1 MGVKEILEFVKVE
14 HTLFSLPFVLIGYV
28 LADAEY
34 GSDSLDL
41 LWILLA
47 AVGARGLAMV
57 LNRIIDSDIDA
68 ENPRTASRHLPSGL
82 MSKQTAWGLAIAFL
96 VTLAFSAW
104 MLNEVALQM
113 VWLPVLA
120 FMIYPYTKRVTWICH
135 LWLGLCLGLA
145 PAGAWVALAADVHG
159 WGAITGVDGNF
170 LWYPE
175 IFFISMG
182 VALWIAA
189 FDINYALMDVEID
202 RKQGIYS
209 FPSIFGEDATRKL
222 SVFLT
227 LCWML
232 CFLLTGM
239 HEFTDSRNFRSKLW
253 APSVVL
259 MSAVNVFVV
268 NNISRGSSESSKAME
283 DFQKLLFRSSM
294 LTGWVLLFS
303 IGFVEFYNED

>member
-28 LADAEY
+28 LAHAEF
-34 GSDSLDL
+34 GSGSLDL

-68 ENPRTASRHLPSGL
+68 ENPRTASRHLPSGM
-82 MSKQTAWGLAIAFL
+82 MSKETAWGLAIAFL
-96 VTLAFSAW
+96 VTLVFSAW

-120 FMIYPYTKRVTWICH
+120 FMIYPYTKRVSWICH

-145 PAGAWVALAADVHG
+145 PAGAWVAITADVHG
-159 WGAITGVDGNF
+159 WGAITGVEGIF

-175 IFFISMG
+175 IFFISVG

-189 FDINYALMDVEID
+189 FDVNYARMDVNVD
-202 RKQGIYS
+202 REQGIKS
-209 FPSIFGEDATRKL
+209 FPSLFGDRATTGM
-222 SVFLT
+222 SVALT
-227 LCWML
+227 MGWAL
-232 CFLLTGM
+232 CFLLTGL
-239 HEFTDSRNFRSKLW
+239 HEVTNSSPGYSLW
-253 APSVVL
+253 IPAAVVMAL
-259 MSAVNVFVV
+259 VNILVMTK
-268 NNISRGSSESSKAME
+268 GAQSSIESEDAMGV
-283 DFQKLLFRSSM
+283 FQKNLFNVSM
-294 LTGWVLLFS
+294 LTGWALLVS
-303 IGFVEFYNED
+303 LTLVEAI

>member
-1 MGVKEILEFVKVE
+1 MGVKEILAFVKVE

-34 GSDSLDL
+34 GSGSLDL

-82 MSKQTAWGLAIAFL
+82 MVKQTAWGLAVAFL

-104 MLNEVALQM
+104 MLNEIALKM

-120 FMIYPYTKRVTWICH
+120 FMIYPYTKRVSWICH

-159 WGAITGVDGNF
+159 WEAITGVDGNF

-189 FDINYALMDVEID
+189 FDVNYARMDVNVDLE
-202 RKQGIYS
+202 QGIKS
-209 FPSIFGEDATRKL
+209 FPSAFGDRATTGM
-222 SVFLT
+222 SVALT
-227 LCWML
+227 VSWAF
-232 CFLLTGM
+232 CFVLTGLN
-239 HEFTDSRNFRSKLW
+239 DAIDGRDGYSLW
-253 APSVVL
+253 IAVAVVMAL
-259 MSAVNVFVV
+259 VNIVV
-268 NNISRGSSESSKAME
+268 MTKGAQTSMNSEEAME
-283 DFQKLLFRSSM
+283 YFQRTLFNASM
-294 LTGWVLLFS
+294 LTGWALLVS
-303 IGFVEFYNED
+303 LALAEVM

>member
-1 MGVKEILEFVKVE
+1 MEIKNILEFVKVE

-28 LADAEY
+28 LAHAEF
-34 GSDSLDL
+34 GSESLDL

-82 MSKQTAWGLAIAFL
+82 MSKQTAFGLAVAFL
-96 VTLAFSAW
+96 ITLAFSAW

-120 FMIYPYTKRVTWICH
+120 FMVYPYTKRMSWICH

-145 PAGAWVALAADVHG
+145 PAGAWVAIAADVHG
-159 WGAITGVDGNF
+159 WAAITGVDGRF

-182 VALWIAA
+182 VALWITA
-189 FDINYALMDVEID
+189 FDVNYARMDVNVD
-202 RKQGIYS
+202 REQGIKS
-209 FPSIFGEDATRKL
+209 FPSIFGYKATTRM
-222 SVFLT
+222 SVVLT
-227 LCWML
+227 MSWAL
-232 CFLLTGM
+232 CFLLTGL
-239 HEFTDSRNFRSKLW
+239 HEIDGGRSSYSLW
-253 APSVVL
+253 VPAAVVMAL
-259 MSAVNVFVV
+259 VNILVMTKGAR
-268 NNISRGSSESSKAME
+268 SSMGSDKEM
-283 DFQKLLFRSSM
+283 DGFQKALFNASM
-294 LTGWVLLFS
+294 LTGWALLAS
-303 IGFVEFYNED
+303 LALVEML

>member
-1 MGVKEILEFVKVE
+1 MGVREILEFVKVE

-28 LADAEY
+28 LAHAEF
-34 GSDSLDL
+34 GSGSLDL

-82 MSKQTAWGLAIAFL
+82 MSKQTAWALAVAFL
-96 VTLAFSAW
+96 VVLSFSAW

-120 FMIYPYTKRVTWICH
+120 FMIYPYTKRVSWICH

-159 WGAITGVDGNF
+159 WGAITGVDGSF

-189 FDINYALMDVEID
+189 FDVNYARMDVSVDHE
-202 RKQGIYS
+202 QGIKS
-209 FPSIFGEDATRKL
+209 FPSAFGDRASTGM
-222 SVFLT
+222 SVALT
-227 LCWML
+227 ISWAL
-232 CFLLTGM
+232 CFVLTGLGEAVDGRHSYSLWVPAAVVM
-239 HEFTDSRNFRSKLW
+239 ALVNIIVMTKGAQTSMDSD
-253 APSVVL
+253 
-259 MSAVNVFVV
+259 
-268 NNISRGSSESSKAME
+268 EAMGG
-283 DFQKLLFRSSM
+283 FQKTLFNSSV
-294 LTGWVLLFS
+294 LTGWALLAS
-303 IGFVEFYNED
+303 LTLAGVM

>member
-1 MGVKEILEFVKVE
+1 MGVKEILAFVKVE

-34 GSDSLDL
+34 GSGSLDL

-82 MSKQTAWGLAIAFL
+82 MVKKTAWGLAVAFL

-104 MLNEVALQM
+104 MLNEIALKM

-120 FMIYPYTKRVTWICH
+120 FMIYPYTKRVSWICH

-159 WGAITGVDGNF
+159 WEAITGVDGNF

-189 FDINYALMDVEID
+189 FDVNYARMDVNVDLE
-202 RKQGIYS
+202 QGIKS
-209 FPSIFGEDATRKL
+209 FPSAFGDRATTGM
-222 SVFLT
+222 SVALT
-227 LCWML
+227 VSWAF
-232 CFLLTGM
+232 CFVLTGLNDAIDGRDGYSLWIPVAVVM
-239 HEFTDSRNFRSKLW
+239 ALVNIVVMTKGAQTSMDS
-253 APSVVL
+253 
-259 MSAVNVFVV
+259 
-268 NNISRGSSESSKAME
+268 EEAME
-283 DFQKLLFRSSM
+283 YFQRTLFNASM
-294 LTGWVLLFS
+294 LTGWALLVS
-303 IGFVEFYNED
+303 LALAEVM